1 MLVGEYYMI
10 GLLDILFKVCLFF
23 VGFFVITFTIY
34 MFNIDMKLMA
44 TIHPLLLK
52 VYDMRKRKR
61 SL

>member
-1 MLVGEYYMI
+1 MI